1 MGSFGAPAVLK
12 TGRAHSGAWSA
23 LLAGWIALSWST
35 PSAAQ
40 DGASP
45 ESPESTETLGSP
57 ESPIEIHGFLSQ
69 GFILSSKNEYLA
81 KSKGGSFEFSEA
93 ALNFTKPLTDELRVG
108 FQLFAHDLG
117 PIGNYRPQLDWY
129 YLDYRAWD
137 WLGFRAGRLKV
148 PFGLYNEYNDI
159 DVARVPI
166 LLPQSIYQVDHR
178 EFLFAQAGAELYG
191 DLRLGPA
198 GSLEY
203 RAYGGTL
210 SSDLPLPPPTGI
222 TPSEVNVPYL
232 YGGRLLWATPLD
244 GLRAGMSGQAVRFD
258 ARYDFDPL
266 LRALFEQATLLPP
279 GLTYPI
285 PIKFR
290 VTRWIASLEYV
301 AHDLELAAEYSRWTG
316 EFYSD
321 APVLFPP
328 HTVNERYYAMASYQ
342 VTPWFSPGVYYSR
355 YFINIDDRDGHD
367 KYQHDLS
374 ATLRIDLNAHWL
386 FKLEGHLMS
395 GVAAL
400 DNRDLNGLNR
410 GVELAQLTRR
420 WALFLLK
427 TTAYF

>member
-1 MGSFGAPAVLK
+1 MGSYGAPAVSG
-12 TGRAHSGAWSA
+12 TGRPRWGAGSA
-23 LLAGWIALSWST
+23 LLAGCIALSWAA

-40 DGASP
+40 DDAAPP
-45 ESPESTETLGSP
+45 ESLIE
-57 ESPIEIHGFLSQ
+57 PIEIHGFLSQ

-93 ALNFTKPLTDELRVG
+93 ALNFTKQLTEELRVG

-129 YLDYRAWD
+129 YLDYHAWD
-137 WLGFRAGRLKV
+137 WLGLRVGRLKV
-148 PFGLYNEYNDI
+148 PFGLYNELNDV
-159 DVARVPI
+159 DVGRVPI

-210 SSDLPLPPPTGI
+210 SSDLPLPPPAGI
-222 TPSEVNVPYL
+222 TTSEVNVPYL
-232 YGGRLLWATPLD
+232 YGGRLLWSTPLD
-244 GLRAGMSGQAVRFD
+244 GLRGGVSGQAVRFD

-266 LRALFEQATLLPP
+266 LRALFEQAALLPP

-285 PIKFR
+285 PLKFR

-301 AHDLELAAEYSRWTG
+301 AHDLDLAVEYSRWTG
-316 EFYSD
+316 DFYSD
-321 APVLFPP
+321 APLLFPP

-342 VTPWFSPGVYYSR
+342 VSSWFSPGVYYSR
-355 YFINIDDRDGHD
+355 YFIDVDDREGRD
-367 KYQHDLS
+367 KYQHDLA
-374 ATLRIDLNAHWL
+374 ATLRFDLNAHWL
-386 FKLEGHLMS
+386 FKVEGHLMS

-410 GVELAQLTRR
+410 GVELEQLTRR
-420 WALFLLK
+420 WGLFLLK